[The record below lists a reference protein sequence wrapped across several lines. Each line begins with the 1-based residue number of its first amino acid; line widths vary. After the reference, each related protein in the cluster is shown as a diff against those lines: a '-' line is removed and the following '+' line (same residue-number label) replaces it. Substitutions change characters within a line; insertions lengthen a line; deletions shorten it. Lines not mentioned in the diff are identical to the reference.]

1 MEEFLLRKK
10 KILRR
15 TPAWLAQVRIRI
27 WQSRGLFQLRRREE
41 QPSIEEGGRWRIPG
55 RC

>member
-1 MEEFLLRKK
+1 MELVAVMVEFLQRRK

-27 WQSRGLFQLRRREE
+27 RIWQE
-41 QPSIEEGGRWRIPG
+41 RIKD
-55 RC
+55 